1 MSSDAAP
8 TVVVALKDKAT
19 EEMVRFRVKPSMKMG
34 RLLGKYEKHKG
45 VGSGTFRY
53 LIDGDRILS
62 SEVNEKLVQKYLD
75 EYGEGDDGDGV
86 ACGVVSHAAVRD
98 CHRLALGIS
107 AVDLKSFKVED
118 HRTHVVYKK

>member
-53 LIDGDRILS
+53 LIDADRVLS

-75 EYGEGDDGDGV
+75 EYGRGDDGDDDEGYDILIECYLEQEGGGHDV
-86 ACGVVSHAAVRD
+86 
-98 CHRLALGIS
+98 I
-107 AVDLKSFKVED
+107 SFK
-118 HRTHVVYKK
+118 